1 MPKDAHERY
10 QNLSEE
16 EKCKERKKTKKQTN
30 KQKKKKCERCQ
41 NFTEEEKKRQ
51 YYRESNENLFDDQK
65 QKLIEYR
72 RNYYLAHKK

>member
-1 MPKDAHERY
+1 MKDIKIF
-10 QNLSEE
+10 L
-16 EKCKERKKTKKQTN
+16 KKKSAKSQKNKKTN
-30 KQKKKKCERCQ
+30 KQAKKKKICERCQ

-51 YYRESNENLFDDQK
+51 YYRESNENLFDDHK

>member
-16 EKCKERKKTKKQTN
+16 EKCKERKKPKKQTN
-30 KQKKKKCERCQ
+30 KQKKKCERCQ

>member
-1 MPKDAHERY
+1 MHMKDIKIFLKKKSAK
-10 QNLSEE
+10 SE
-16 EKCKERKKTKKQTN
+16 KKQKN
-30 KQKKKKCERCQ
+30 KQTSKKKKCERCQ
-41 NFTEEEKKRQ
+41 NFTEEEKERQ